1 VARLRTRAWW
11 IAGTYFVVA
20 TLWILFSDQAIAA
33 LAPDADELLRYG
45 TLKGL
50 AFVTVTAVLLFF
62 LIQRAFRRTAEGY
75 DAVRASEAEFRLLV
89 ETLPQI
95 VWITGP
101 DGRHLDFNQRWL
113 DMTGLSL
120 EESLGQGWANAFHPD
135 DQDRARARWAQ
146 AITTGEPYEIE
157 YRLRAADGTFHWM
170 LGRALPLRDESGR
183 ILKWFGTCTD
193 IDDIKDAEARLQRAQ
208 RLESIGTLAGGLA
221 HDLNNLLTPIL
232 TGAALLRMDGATDD
246 GEEVID
252 IIETS
257 TRRASEL
264 VQQVLSFARGV
275 NGERATLRLRTL
287 VDEVTSIVASTSPTS
302 VTIDVTVAEDL
313 WPVSGD
319 ATQLNRV
326 LMNLLVNAVDA
337 IDGDGRI
344 DIHAR
349 NVTLHEPRPHLTGQ
363 ADPGRHVAVAVH
375 DDGVGMPPDLLDRA
389 FDPFVTTKETGAG
402 TGLGLSTAL
411 GIVTSHGGFIEVDS
425 TEGQGSTFAV
435 YLPAVDSLAPGPDG
449 TDDQQPDHD
458 STRPLVLLVDDE
470 APIRATTR
478 QMLESLGFRVITAE
492 NGDEAIDLFRQHR
505 GQVDVVLTDLMMPG
519 MDGNA
524 LIQEL
529 RQLQPS
535 VRVIATSGVPVTIP
549 GGGHDNG
556 DAPHFL
562 QKPYQ
567 GADLQAALYA
577 VLDDAGS

>member
-120 EESLGQGWANAFHPD
+120 EESLGEGWANAFHPD
-135 DQDRARARWAQ
+135 DQDRARARWDQ

-157 YRLRAADGTFHWM
+157 YRLRSADGTFHWM

-246 GEEVID
+246 GDEVID

-287 VDEVTSIVASTSPTS
+287 VDEATSIVASTSPAS

-363 ADPGRHVAVAVH
+363 ADPGRHVAVAVR
-375 DDGVGMPPDLLDRA
+375 DDGVGMSPDLLDRA

-425 TEGQGSTFAV
+425 TEGQGSTFEV
-435 YLPAVDSLAPGPDG
+435 YLPAVDSIAPGPDG

-524 LIQEL
+524 LIEEL

>member
-246 GEEVID
+246 GDEVID

>member
-1 VARLRTRAWW
+1 M
-11 IAGTYFVVA
+11 VA
-20 TLWILFSDQAIAA
+20 TLWILFSDHAIAA
-33 LAPDADELLRYG
+33 LARDADALRQYG

-50 AFVTVTAVLLFF
+50 AFVTVTALLLFL

-95 VWITGP
+95 VWITDP
-101 DGRHLDFNQRWL
+101 DGRHLDFNQRWF
-113 DMTGLSL
+113 DVTGLGP
-120 EESLGQGWANAFHPD
+120 EESLGDGWANAFHPD
-135 DQDRARARWAQ
+135 DQDRARTRWHQ

-157 YRLRAADGTFHWM
+157 YRLRSADGTFHWM
-170 LGRALPLRDESGR
+170 LGRALPLRDASGR

-193 IDDIKDAEARLQRAQ
+193 IGAIKDAEARLQRAQ

-232 TGAALLRMDGATDD
+232 TGAALLRMDGTADD
-246 GEEVID
+246 SDEIIA

-257 TRRASEL
+257 TQRASEL

-287 VDEVTSIVASTSPTS
+287 VNEVASIITSTVPSS
-302 VTIDVTVAEDL
+302 VTIRVAVTDDL
-313 WPVSGD
+313 LPVSGD

-337 IDGDGRI
+337 VDGDGRI

-349 NVTLHEPRPHLTGQ
+349 NVSLDEPRPHLTGH
-363 ADPGRHVAVAVH
+363 ADPGRYVAVSVR
-375 DDGVGMPPDLLDRA
+375 DDGVGMPPELLDRA

-411 GIVTSHGGFIEVDS
+411 GIVTSHGGFIEVHS
-425 TEGQGSTFAV
+425 TEGQGSTFTV
-435 YLPAVDSLAPGPDG
+435 YLPVADSIAPGPDG
-449 TDDQQPDHD
+449 TGDQQPNHG
-458 STRPLVLLVDDE
+458 SARPLILLVDDE
-470 APIRATTR
+470 ASIRATTR

-492 NGDEAIDLFRQHR
+492 DGDEAIGLFRQHR

-524 LIQEL
+524 LIGAL

-535 VRVIATSGVPVTIP
+535 VRVIATSGVPVTTR
-549 GGGHDNG
+549 GGHGNG
-556 DAPHFL
+556 DAPYFL

-567 GADLQAALYA
+567 AADLQSALYA
-577 VLDDAGS
+577 VLDDAPT

>member
-135 DQDRARARWAQ
+135 DQDRARARWDQ

-157 YRLRAADGTFHWM
+157 YRLRSADGTFHWM

-246 GEEVID
+246 GDEVID

-287 VDEVTSIVASTSPTS
+287 VDEATSIVASTSPTS

-337 IDGDGRI
+337 VDGDGRI

-375 DDGVGMPPDLLDRA
+375 DDGVGMSPDLLDRA

-425 TEGQGSTFAV
+425 TEGQGSTFEV
-435 YLPAVDSLAPGPDG
+435 YLPAVDSIAPGPDG

-524 LIQEL
+524 LIEEL